1 MDREAGG
8 RAEDGSRTDSRHEAG
23 GRTHAD
29 REAGGRADRSGRAPR
44 GREAAILALDLGTSD
59 LKAGLV
65 TTDGRVLAQTRVTHH
80 TSVDSRS
87 GLAEQDP
94 EEWWRA
100 IVGVTR
106 ELCADAEA
114 DVVAVSADGHG
125 PSLVVADAAGRP
137 VRPSITWLDSRP
149 RDEHVPLAEATG
161 QTGWRLGITPAARW
175 VERHEPD
182 VAGRARWYLTSWE
195 FLALRLGGVAA
206 ETVVAG
212 HQPLNR
218 AGLASVGLAVDRL
231 GEPAAAG
238 SVVGH
243 LTSAAAASLGLTPG
257 IPVVLGLVDA
267 YASFLGAGLRRAGD
281 AIDTGGASGGFGVYW
296 DAPVTAAGSQTAA
309 APLPGLFVIGGA
321 MAATGAALDWF
332 RTSVLGSSA
341 TIDGLLEEAGQT
353 QPGADGLL
361 FLPYLAGERSPIWDP
376 GARGAF
382 VGLTLGHG
390 RGHMARAIIE
400 AAALAIRHVAEPI
413 LAAGVRVTDLRVCGG
428 PARSDLWN
436 QVKADVTGFAV
447 EVPSVSETAML
458 GSAVLAARAIGA
470 YRDLPDAIGAMVKVE
485 RRLEPRAGLRA
496 TYDTLYEAYVSLYP
510 NLVPANGLLARV
522 DPAGPPEG

>member
-1 MDREAGG
+1 MAAAPTDPVDPRVEGAIHSPTGEAAIHSPTG
-8 RAEDGSRTDSRHEAG
+8 
-23 GRTHAD
+23 
-29 REAGGRADRSGRAPR
+29 
-44 GREAAILALDLGTSD
+44 EAAILALDLGTTD

-65 TTDGRVLAQTRVTHH
+65 TIDGRVLAQTRVTHH

-106 ELCADAEA
+106 ELRAGSPAEVIA
-114 DVVAVSADGHG
+114 ISADGHG
-125 PSLVVADAAGRP
+125 PSLVVVDADGLP
-137 VRPSITWLDSRP
+137 VRPSMTWLDSRP
-149 RDEHVPLAEATG
+149 RNEHAPLAEATG

-175 VERHEPD
+175 VERHEPQ

-195 FLALRLGGVAA
+195 YLALRLGGVAA

-212 HQPLNR
+212 HDPLNR
-218 AGLASVGLAVDRL
+218 TGLASAGLSVERL
-231 GEPAAAG
+231 AEPAAAG
-238 SVVGH
+238 SVIGR
-243 LTSAAAASLGLTPG
+243 LTAAAAADLGLSPG

-267 YASFLGAGLRRAGD
+267 YASFLGAGLRRPGD

-296 DAPVTAAGSQTAA
+296 DAPITAAGSQTAA

-332 RTSVLGSSA
+332 RTSVLGSA
-341 TIDGLLEEAGQT
+341 VTVDALLEEAGQAE
-353 QPGADGLL
+353 PGAGGLV

-390 RGHMARAIIE
+390 RGHLARAIIE

-413 LAAGVRVTDLRVCGG
+413 LAAGIGVTGLRVCGG

-436 QVKADVTGFAV
+436 QVKADVTGFPV
-447 EVPSVSETAML
+447 EVPRVSETAML
-458 GSAVLAARAIGA
+458 GSAVLAAQAVGA
-470 YRDLPDAIGAMVKVE
+470 YRDLPEAIGAMVHVD
-485 RRLEPRAGLRA
+485 RRLEPRVHLRS
-496 TYDTLYEAYVSLYP
+496 TYDAVYEAYVSLYP
-510 NLVPANGLLARV
+510 SLTPANRLLAAV
-522 DPAGPPEG
+522 DPAD

>member
-1 MDREAGG
+1 MAHDTGPGAHG
-8 RAEDGSRTDSRHEAG
+8 A
-23 GRTHAD
+23 
-29 REAGGRADRSGRAPR
+29 
-44 GREAAILALDLGTSD
+44 AAILALDLGTSD

-65 TTDGRVLAQTRVTHH
+65 TTDGRVLASARITHH
-80 TSVDSRS
+80 TAVDSRS

-100 IVGVTR
+100 IVGATR
-106 ELCADAEA
+106 QLRAHVEAEVIAVCVDA
-114 DVVAVSADGHG
+114 HG
-125 PSLVVADAAGRP
+125 PSLVAVDSSGAP

-149 RDEHVPLAEATG
+149 RDEHAPLADATG

-175 VERHEPD
+175 LERNEPQ
-182 VAGRARWYLTSWE
+182 VAGRVRWYLTSWE
-195 FLALRLGGVAA
+195 FLALRLGGNPA

-212 HQPLNR
+212 HDPLNR
-218 AGLASVGLAVDRL
+218 AGLAAAGLAVDRL
-231 GEPAAAG
+231 PEPAAAG
-238 SVVGH
+238 SQVGR
-243 LTSAAAASLGLTPG
+243 LSPTAAADLGLVAG
-257 IPVVLGLVDA
+257 VPVVLGLVDA

-296 DAPVTAAGSQTAA
+296 DAPIQARGSQTAA
-309 APLPGLFVIGGA
+309 APLPGLYVIGGA

-332 RTSVLGSSA
+332 RTRVLGSA
-341 TIDGLLEEAGQT
+341 VPMDALLEEVGQT
-353 QPGADGLL
+353 EPGADGLV

-390 RGHMARAIIE
+390 RGHMARAVIE

-413 LAAGVRVTDLRVCGG
+413 LAAGIEVGDLRVCGG

-447 EVPSVSETAML
+447 EVPSVPETAML
-458 GSAVLAARAIGA
+458 GAAVLAARAIGA
-470 YRDLPDAIGAMVKVE
+470 YRDLPEAIGAMVRVD
-485 RRLEPRAGLRA
+485 RRLEPRPELRA
-496 TYDTLYEAYVSLYP
+496 TYDLLYEAYVSLYP
-510 NLVPANGLLARV
+510 SLATATGRLASVDRV
-522 DPAGPPEG
+522 SQDRG